1 MDPERD
7 TSYDAFDGDAN
18 GGEKADTTCGEKV
31 DKTCGE
37 KVGTDCGEKAGA
49 NGGEKTYARS
59 YVLRNGRR
67 WVKAASEVGSG

>member
-31 DKTCGE
+31 D
-37 KVGTDCGEKAGA
+37 TDCGEKAGA

>member
-31 DKTCGE
+31 D
-37 KVGTDCGEKAGA
+37 TDCGEEAGA